1 MLILFPVMFLSGVVM
16 PIAAMLAWLRGAV
29 APQPDATL
37 SPHEVQQ

>member
-29 APQPDATL
+29 APQPDALL